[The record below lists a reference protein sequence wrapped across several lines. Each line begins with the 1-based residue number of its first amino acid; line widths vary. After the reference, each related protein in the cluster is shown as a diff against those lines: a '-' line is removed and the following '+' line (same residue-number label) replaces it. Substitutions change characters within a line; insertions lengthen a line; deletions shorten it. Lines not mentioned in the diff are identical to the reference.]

1 MSQKIKNITKAAD
14 RIRLAVENNEKIIIY
29 GDSDLDGI
37 ASSVLLEEAIKNLGG
52 SVFLVMFTD
61 RENDGYGINLKA
73 LNVLKD
79 EALAS
84 PALFITVDLGIGNV
98 KEVEIAK
105 QNGLEVIIVDHH
117 EILDKIPD
125 AHIVVDPR
133 QEGDDHH
140 FTYLSNA
147 GITFKLGEELLK
159 DNMSEKLRDSFLE
172 LAALATI
179 SDMMPQIE
187 DNKIFI
193 ERGLRSLKNT
203 FRPGLRAFL
212 DILGAGEAA
221 TMPGVGKIISALN
234 AAESVDFKNDSYAL
248 LTSSSLQEARDL
260 AGKLIAKTQQKQQ
273 KIKEITEEVERRI
286 SQKKD
291 EPVIF
296 EGDPA
301 WKLLLAGSVASIIAQ
316 RYEKPTFIFKK
327 METESCG
334 SVRSIKD
341 GQNSVEAMKSC
352 ADLLMTFGGHPK
364 ASGFRVKNENLEKF
378 KNCLQQHFIKHKT

>member
-52 SVFLVMFTD
+52 SVFLVMFPD